1 MLTLNFKGKD
11 KEVKFD
17 YASFFRANKLFSTKN
32 PETNASNN
40 DGAGSIWVSLVTGDD
55 SAIFNAVSSLLPAKA
70 TEDEI
75 VETINKYDG
84 DISED
89 LITEMKESSFFKNA
103 AKRWM
108 KFTEMFV
115 GGKKAETENDK
126 MELKVMKN
134 TLEEVKQS
142 LS

>member
-1 MLTLNFKGKD
+1 MITLNFKGKD
-11 KEVKFD
+11 KEYKFD

-32 PETNASNN
+32 PENGTSNN

-70 TEDEI
+70 TEDEV

-89 LITEMKESSFFKNA
+89 LQDELRESAFFKKA

-108 KFTEMFV
+108 KFTNLFV
-115 GGKKAETENDK
+115 EGKKAETENDK

-134 TLEEVKQS
+134 TLEEVKKS